1 MMKEKTNIPLQ
12 ELVKKY
18 KAKNDKINI
27 KDRLRYAMAQTMCYS
42 KEVNTPEKYLQL
54 QFYQL
59 KIHFPFNTCLT
70 KHFLTLTNTSKSY
83 IH

>member
-27 KDRLRYAMAQTMCYS
+27 KDRLRYAMAQTMCYG
-42 KEVNTPEKYLQL
+42 KEVNTPDMKKILMTLVEPEEKTQGS
-54 QFYQL
+54 L
-59 KIHFPFNTCLT
+59 KQSLLNCPHLLI
-70 KHFLTLTNTSKSY
+70 
-83 IH
+83 